1 MSHKTACASFVWG
14 SLVAAGVLLS
24 GSLSAQTSTEPDILT
39 VSIEELSK
47 TKVYTASRRLENSRQ
62 APSAVTVVTAE
73 EIREYGW
80 RTLADVL
87 RTVRG
92 FYTAYD
98 RDYTYL
104 GVRGFMRSG
113 DYNSR
118 ILLLINGHRMNDNV
132 YDSAHVGTEFPL
144 DLDLV
149 DHIEIVRGPSS
160 SLFGTNAVFGV
171 INVITRRASK
181 GMALEVSADSSSFGG
196 RAGRITG
203 SVQGGTV
210 NGLISGS
217 YLRSAGP
224 DNLYFPEFDSPET
237 NAGIAHNADGDA
249 YNHGFAD
256 LQIGSFH
263 MQGLYSRRSKQIPT
277 APYDTIFDDTIDRS
291 VDERAYFGGS
301 YHRSLSSSTSG
312 RISTS
317 SPPRQRRSSTTPR

>member
-196 RAGRITG
+196 RAGRAKGYGTREARSRQAEFGRGVPDSRLSALCGTG
-203 SVQGGTV
+203 QTHSWRCIGHDRVWRSP
-210 NGLISGS
+210 LS
-217 YLRSAGP
+217 YGIHRSA
-224 DNLYFPEFDSPET
+224 
-237 NAGIAHNADGDA
+237 
-249 YNHGFAD
+249 
-256 LQIGSFH
+256 
-263 MQGLYSRRSKQIPT
+263 
-277 APYDTIFDDTIDRS
+277 
-291 VDERAYFGGS
+291 
-301 YHRSLSSSTSG
+301 
-312 RISTS
+312 
-317 SPPRQRRSSTTPR
+317 